1 MDIALIASNWAIG
14 QKASIVVYIK
24 LTRGL
29 PPLFILKRE
38 ELIQM
43 KDEAKTGSEI
53 SRRKFIKATT
63 AAATAATVGP
73 WIISSEVLAASGQIN
88 CNIWTDYIPPDVIA
102 DFTRKTAIKVNYQ
115 KLGSNEELI
124 NQMKATKGAGVDLCS
139 PTSNRANQWQDLDLL
154 QPFDYGRIS
163 NIRNVNSA
171 LLKVGATEW
180 NFDGKGTHLL
190 PLIWGTEAIAWR
202 TDLYSPPGGTP
213 SYGNIW
219 DSANRGKT
227 MIRAYSGMVGAG
239 LYMETIGALSPG
251 EVWKSYTDEDLMRS
265 VWGKITKFC
274 ITRQA
279 QIKLFWDDPEGQK
292 NGLLNEGVI
301 VGQAWDGPALAMK
314 LQGAPV
320 AYQAPKEGALAW
332 MDGLAMSAAAR
343 NVAEVYELIK
353 YVFDPQV
360 AGKSI
365 GVHGYNSAVM
375 GAENHADAFYRKDF
389 NETYPGKALSQLKP
403 WPTEPKWYVDAST
416 EFTNQFLYA

>member
-1 MDIALIASNWAIG
+1 MDIAQIVSNWAIG
-14 QKASIVVYIK
+14 RKASIVVYIN
-24 LTRGL
+24 LTRGS
-29 PPLFILKRE
+29 PPLFIITRE
-38 ELIQM
+38 ELTQM
-43 KDEAKTGSEI
+43 KDEGKTGKGI

-63 AAATAATVGP
+63 AAAAAATAGP
-73 WIISSEVLAASGQIN
+73 WIISSEVLAASGQVN
-88 CNIWTDYIPPDVIA
+88 CSIWTDYIPPEVIA

-124 NQMKATKGAGVDLCS
+124 NQMKSTKGAGVDLCS
-139 PTSNRANQWQDLDLL
+139 PTSNRSGQWRGLGLL
-154 QPFDYGRIS
+154 QPFDYSRIS
-163 NIRNVNSA
+163 NIANISST

-180 NFDGKGTHLL
+180 NFDGMGSHLL

-202 TDLYSPPGGTP
+202 TDLYKPPGGTP

-239 LYMETIGALSPG
+239 LYMENIGALSRG
-251 EVWKSYTDEDLMRS
+251 DVWKSYSDEDLMRS

-274 ITRQA
+274 VSRQS
-279 QIKLFWDDPEGQK
+279 QIKMFWDDPGSQK
-292 NGLLNEGVI
+292 NGLLNDGVI
-301 VGQAWDGPALAMK
+301 VGQAWDGPVLAMK
-314 LQGAPV
+314 LQGEPV

-332 MDGLAMSAAAR
+332 VDGLAMSAAAK
-343 NVAEVYELIK
+343 NVAEAYELIK
-353 YVFDPQV
+353 YIFDPKV

-365 GVHGYNSAVM
+365 DIHGYNSAVL

-389 NETYPGKALSQLKP
+389 TEAYPGKALSQLNP
-403 WPTEPKWYVDAST
+403 WPAEPKWYSEASA